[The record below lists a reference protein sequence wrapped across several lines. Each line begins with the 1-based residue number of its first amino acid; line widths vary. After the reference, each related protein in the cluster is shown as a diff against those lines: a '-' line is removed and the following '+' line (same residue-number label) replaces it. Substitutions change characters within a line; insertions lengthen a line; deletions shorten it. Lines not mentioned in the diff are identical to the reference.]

1 MLSKEFR
8 QDKFTFT
15 HTDFDDKEYT
25 MVLHGEKTVNQLLEH
40 FLMFMK
46 GCGYQFK
53 LNDRLELVKDEDEG
67 VSSKDTDHFK
77 PLDDVIETASEKEQR
92 EMQEILERWKQKEL
106 EKTNYVSTTAFDD
119 QFRSDPTVDAE
130 DPNAPF
136 TAKSE
141 ISLEQLNDTILPFLE
156 SLKLD
161 PEKSMIHWPNRA
173 EVVDEQIQKI
183 KEIIGDNNAS

>member
-1 MLSKEFR
+1 MLNKEIKE
-8 QDKFTFT
+8 DKFTFT
-15 HTDFDDKEYT
+15 HTDFDGKEYI
-25 MVLHGEKTVNQLLEH
+25 MALHGEKTVNQLLEY

-46 GCGYQFK
+46 GCGYQFR
-53 LNDRLELVKDEDEG
+53 LNDRLELIDGDEEM
-67 VSSKDTDHFK
+67 SSKDTDHFV
-77 PLDDVIETASEKEQR
+77 PLDNVVETASEKEQR

-136 TAKSE
+136 TVKSE
-141 ISLEQLNDTILPFLE
+141 ISLDQLNDTIIPFLE

-173 EVVDEQIQKI
+173 EVVDDQIQKI
-183 KEIIGDNNAS
+183 KDIIGDNNAS

>member
-1 MLSKEFR
+1 MLNKEIKE
-8 QDKFTFT
+8 DKFTFT
-15 HTDFDDKEYT
+15 HTDFDGKEYI
-25 MVLHGEKTVNQLLEH
+25 MALHGEKTVNQLLEY

-46 GCGYQFK
+46 GCGYQFR
-53 LNDRLELVKDEDEG
+53 LNDRLELIDGDEEM
-67 VSSKDTDHFK
+67 SSKDTDHFV
-77 PLDDVIETASEKEQR
+77 PLDNVVETASEKEQR

-136 TAKSE
+136 TVKSD
-141 ISLEQLNDTILPFLE
+141 ISLDQLNDTIIPFLE

-173 EVVDEQIQKI
+173 EVVDDQIQKI
-183 KEIIGDNNAS
+183 KDIIGDNNAS

>member
-119 QFRSDPTVDAE
+119 QFRSDPMDALIE
-130 DPNAPF
+130 NEKA
-136 TAKSE
+136 AKLAGS
-141 ISLEQLNDTILPFLE
+141 ILPFLH
-156 SLKLD
+156 SLKVD
-161 PEKSMIHWPNRA
+161 PDKTMIRWSNR
-173 EVVDEQIQKI
+173 EEIVNSKI
-183 KEIIGDNNAS
+183 KEIEKILGE

>member
-1 MLSKEFR
+1 MLNKEIKE
-8 QDKFTFT
+8 DKFTFT
-15 HTDFDDKEYT
+15 HTDFDGKEYI
-25 MVLHGEKTVNQLLEH
+25 MVLHGEKTVNQLLEY

-46 GCGYQFK
+46 GCGYQFR
-53 LNDRLELVKDEDEG
+53 LNDRLELIDGDEEM
-67 VSSKDTDHFK
+67 SSKDTDHFV
-77 PLDDVIETASEKEQR
+77 PLDNVVETASEKEQR

-136 TAKSE
+136 TVKSD
-141 ISLEQLNDTILPFLE
+141 ISLDQLNDTIIPFLE

-183 KEIIGDNNAS
+183 KDIIGDNNAS